1 MLRTFGLASMEVV
14 APSAR
19 LIWSSATTDEAVD
32 CTYVIY
38 SHIKNNW
45 NYLVSCM
52 QFTQKTIYTCINCR
66 YLFGLYAFG
75 LEETNFYREAE
86 KQARKVR
93 SKREQKRR
101 MWGCCI
107 NI

>member
-1 MLRTFGLASMEVV
+1 MLRTFGWAFMEVV

-19 LIWSSATTDEAVD
+19 LLIRSSATIDEAVD

-38 SHIKNNW
+38 PHIKTTE
-45 NYLVSCM
+45 V
-52 QFTQKTIYTCINCR
+52 TQYVACNLNRKTIYTCINCR

-93 SKREQKRR
+93 SKRE
-101 MWGCCI
+101 
-107 NI
+107 